1 MTEIN
6 ENSSAIAASADE
18 RSLTLSL
25 LAAFLSVLSCIMA
38 VFWSVVEMLG
48 GGQLLSQ
55 LPAAAALA
63 AATADFAL
71 IHILLRN
78 RRPLLLLLIIELLIS
93 AVTVCLLHYAYEL
106 SDTAKALELSAA
118 WVTAVN
124 VLIGIAIL
132 LALLFQLKWE
142 IKPFREEAL
151 MLLLQTVLAMGIFML
166 WISGQLNAATEW
178 TYVLFLDAAL
188 LVFARIMA
196 KASGLGAQKSGHK
209 NGFGMRGGLTAGIAA
224 AFALLAAIAVFFTE
238 PLGRALMYVY
248 NKLEF
253 ILIGAAELLGRILTF
268 LFSFNR
274 IRSDESV
281 STSGGSGN
289 MEEYVPTGEHNTDI
303 LRIIVTVIFAA
314 LILMLVLVLLKLLLQ
329 ITVGTGIKAV
339 RKRSSMIEQHGSFW
353 EQLKALVKELR
364 QRIHARF
371 LLRRHSNSVAALIVY
386 IEKRTRRSEKLH
398 RRQGESLRSFLLRL
412 ADCTEETEEKLAA
425 ALRSFADKADSAYY
439 GRNKQ
444 LLEDFEEGEK
454 LRSLIKN
461 FNL

>member
-1 MTEIN
+1 MTDIN
-6 ENSSAIAASADE
+6 ENSSAIVASADE

-38 VFWSVVEMLG
+38 VFWSVVELVG

-55 LPAAAALA
+55 LPAAAVLA

-93 AVTVCLLHYAYEL
+93 AVTVGLLHYVYEL
-106 SDTAKALELSAA
+106 SDTAKALGLGAG
-118 WVTAVN
+118 WVTAVDI
-124 VLIGIAIL
+124 LIGTAVII
-132 LALLFQLKWE
+132 ALLFQLKCE
-142 IKPFREEAL
+142 IKQFREETL

-196 KASGLGAQKSGHK
+196 KASGLGAQRNGRK

-238 PLGRALMYVY
+238 PLGRVLMYVY

-274 IRSDESV
+274 IRSDESA

-314 LILMLVLVLLKLLLQ
+314 LILMFVLVLLKLLLQ
-329 ITVGTGIKAV
+329 ITVGTGIKAA
-339 RKRSSMIEQHGSFW
+339 RKRSSMIEQHGSLW

-364 QRIHARF
+364 QRIHAHF

-386 IEKRTRRSEKLH
+386 IEKRTRRSEKLR

-425 ALRSFADKADSAYY
+425 VLRSFADKADSAYY

>member
-18 RSLTLSL
+18 RSLTLSM
-25 LAAFLSVLSCIMA
+25 LAAFLSLLSCIIAM
-38 VFWSVVEMLG
+38 FWSVVEMLG

-55 LPAAAALA
+55 LPAAAVLA

-93 AVTVCLLHYAYEL
+93 AVTVWLLHYVYEL
-106 SDTAKALELSAA
+106 SDTAKALGLGAG
-118 WVTAVN
+118 WVTAVDI
-124 VLIGIAIL
+124 LIGTAIIISL
-132 LALLFQLKWE
+132 IFQLRCEVKQ
-142 IKPFREEAL
+142 FREETL
-151 MLLLQTVLAMGIFML
+151 MLFLETVLVMGIFML

-196 KASGLGAQKSGHK
+196 KASGLGAQRSGHK

-238 PLGRALMYVY
+238 PLGRAMMYVY
-248 NKLEF
+248 NKLEV
-253 ILIGAAELLGRILTF
+253 ILRAAGNIFAKIILLIT
-268 LFSFNR
+268 SSNR
-274 IRSDESV
+274 TQVDAPA

-303 LRIIVTVIFAA
+303 IRMIVTVIFAA
-314 LILMLVLVLLKLLLQ
+314 LILMFVLILLKLLLQ

-353 EQLKALVKELR
+353 EQLKAFVKELR
-364 QRIHARF
+364 QRIHAHF

-412 ADCTEETEEKLAA
+412 ADCTGETEEKLATV
-425 ALRSFADKADSAYY
+425 LRSFADKADNAYY

-454 LRSLIKN
+454 LRTLIKN

>member
-1 MTEIN
+1 MTDIN
-6 ENSSAIAASADE
+6 ENSSAIVASADE

-38 VFWSVVEMLG
+38 VFWSVVEMVG

-55 LPAAAALA
+55 LPAAAVLA

-93 AVTVCLLHYAYEL
+93 AVTVGLLHYVYEL
-106 SDTAKALELSAA
+106 SDTAKALGLGAG
-118 WVTAVN
+118 WVTAVDI
-124 VLIGIAIL
+124 LIGTAVII
-132 LALLFQLKWE
+132 ALLFQLKCE
-142 IKPFREEAL
+142 IKQFREETL

-196 KASGLGAQKSGHK
+196 KASGLGAQRNGRKK
-209 NGFGMRGGLTAGIAA
+209 GFGMRGGLTAGIAA

-238 PLGRALMYVY
+238 PLGRVLMYVY

-274 IRSDESV
+274 IRSDESA

-314 LILMLVLVLLKLLLQ
+314 LILMFMLVLLKLLLQ
-329 ITVGTGIKAV
+329 ITVGTGIKAA
-339 RKRSSMIEQHGSFW
+339 RKRSSMIEQHGSLW

-364 QRIHARF
+364 QRIHAHF

-386 IEKRTRRSEKLH
+386 IEKRTRRSEKLR

-425 ALRSFADKADSAYY
+425 VLRSFADKADSAYY